1 METVDQVKVVVV
13 GFAGVGKT
21 SIIKYSISQE
31 APTDPSPTIGTG
43 FFKLTLDVDNR
54 PLTFEIWDTAGQ
66 ERFRALTRSFF
77 KGAHAALFVFDLT
90 NPDTLRELDF
100 YAENLKDVC
109 GPGYAVIGLIG
120 NKSDLDAEHRVPRT
134 MIEEYRERL
143 HAAFFL
149 ETSAWTGEGI
159 GQIFPALTQQPG
171 IRRGSVTPPV
181 GVAVVQAPARPCR
194 C

>member
-1 METVDQVKVVVV
+1 METCDQGKVVGV
-13 GFAGVGKT
+13 GSAGVGKT

-31 APTDPSPTIGTG
+31 VSMDTSPTIGTG
-43 FFKLTLDVDNR
+43 FFKLTLDSDTR

-77 KGAHAALFVFDLT
+77 KGAHAGLFVFDLT

-100 YAENLKDVC
+100 YAENLRDVC
-109 GPGYAVIGLIG
+109 GPGCAVIGLIG
-120 NKSDLDAEHRVPRT
+120 HKADLAAEHRVPRAL
-134 MIEEYRERL
+134 IEEHRERL

-159 GQIFPALTQQPG
+159 AQIFPALAQQPG
-171 IRRGSVTPPV
+171 IRGRTVVPRLGIAAVQPP
-181 GVAVVQAPARPCR
+181 AQRCR